1 MSPSPEPPP
10 GGSSPAYLPDI
21 VRLVWDGDPYCWY
34 VYGHVADELAVASV
48 RGELLDD
55 LDDLDED
62 DEPPELAVTRRTHA
76 RWQWPN
82 ASDDEIPGNGYTLAV
97 SAQGRGAFKV
107 TVVRRVADIERD
119 RAYRQELRE
128 RPEKAIAAFK
138 SLFPEATDAR
148 WHILGDGTAPDLG
161 EVRARFP
168 GLVDEVRW
176 RFDHPEWLHPT
187 HEEADALR
195 AWLADRRARRAAE
208 ASEAE
213 SGATSDAGDDA
224 APLPS
229 R

>member
-1 MSPSPEPPP
+1 MIPTPEPSP
-10 GGSSPAYLPDI
+10 GRSGQTLLPAI

-48 RGELLDD
+48 REELIDD
-55 LDDLDED
+55 LNEDE
-62 DEPPELAVTRRTHA
+62 EPPELAVTHRTHA
-76 RWQWPN
+76 RWQWPH
-82 ASDDEIPGNGYTLAV
+82 ASDDVDGSNGYTLV
-97 SAQGRGAFKV
+97 ESAPGRGAFKV

-128 RPEKAIAAFK
+128 RPEKALATFK
-138 SLFPEATDAR
+138 SLFPEATDVR

-176 RFDHPEWLHPT
+176 RFDHPEWLYPT

-195 AWLADRRARRAAE
+195 AWLADRRARREAEVEANEAE
-208 ASEAE
+208 AAP
-213 SGATSDAGDDA
+213 ASDAGDGA
-224 APLPS
+224 ESLLS